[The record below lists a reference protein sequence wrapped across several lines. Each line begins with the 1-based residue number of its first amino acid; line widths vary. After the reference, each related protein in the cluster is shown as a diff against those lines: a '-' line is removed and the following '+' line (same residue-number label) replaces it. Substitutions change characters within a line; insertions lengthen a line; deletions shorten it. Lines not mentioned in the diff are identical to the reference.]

1 MVVLSP
7 NEISSRHW
15 VLNNLSKTRTWLYPK
30 SLALKN
36 HQRGISYFFQD
47 KYADAEFVYI
57 GDNLRKDFIT
67 PNKLGWKTICLLDD
81 GRNIHRQ
88 DSSCP
93 EEYLP
98 NVKIHTLKELLSL

>member
-1 MVVLSP
+1 MRSLS
-7 NEISSRHW
+7 IS
-15 VLNNLSKTRTWLYPK
+15 
-30 SLALKN
+30 
-36 HQRGISYFFQD
+36 
-47 KYADAEFVYI
+47 

-88 DSSCP
+88 DFSCP

>member
-1 MVVLSP
+1 M
-7 NEISSRHW
+7 
-15 VLNNLSKTRTWLYPK
+15 
-30 SLALKN
+30 ALKN

-88 DSSCP
+88 DFSCP

>member
-1 MVVLSP
+1 MRSLS
-7 NEISSRHW
+7 IS
-15 VLNNLSKTRTWLYPK
+15 
-30 SLALKN
+30 
-36 HQRGISYFFQD
+36 GITFG
-47 KYADAEFVYI
+47 KI
-57 GDNLRKDFIT
+57 IT

-88 DSSCP
+88 DFSCP